1 MNGFKPV
8 DIWTKLDK
16 NPLTRLIKPPMP
28 AHDVPVGI
36 FNLWISK
43 WVRFLSDLNYP
54 PKLIISAPGENTL
67 HFFMQPIPWWMF
79 ALDFREPPI
88 KSRRFHVCFS
98 SSCSREMENSGL
110 RSLL

>member
-8 DIWTKLDK
+8 DIWTKSDR

-43 WVRFLSDLNYP
+43 WVGFLSDLNYP
-54 PKLIISAPGENTL
+54 PKLIICAPGENTL
-67 HFFMQPIPWWMF
+67 HFLMQPIPWWMF